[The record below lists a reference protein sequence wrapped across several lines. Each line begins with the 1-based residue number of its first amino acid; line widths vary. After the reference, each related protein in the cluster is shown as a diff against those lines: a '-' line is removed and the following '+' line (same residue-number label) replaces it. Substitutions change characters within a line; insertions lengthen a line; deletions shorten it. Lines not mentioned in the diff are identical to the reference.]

1 MRTLITIRKRGAGYI
16 MDISGPQGSLRQGA
30 QCGITPYEAATTA
43 AREMALHASPQA
55 NPDGG
60 DLMAPPE
67 VMELVPE
74 TWRNVAPRS

>member
-16 MDISGPQGSLRQGA
+16 IDISAASGLIRQGS
-30 QCGITPYEAATTA
+30 QCGLSPYDAATTA
-43 AREMALHASPQA
+43 AREMSTYASE

-67 VMELVPE
+67 VLELVPP
-74 TWRNVAPRS
+74 TWRSIAAK

>member
-16 MDISGPQGSLRQGA
+16 CDLTGQHGGGYQGR
-30 QCGITPYEAATTA
+30 QCGLTPYEAATTA
-43 AREMALHASPQA
+43 AREMATYAGS

-67 VMELVPE
+67 VMELVPV
-74 TWRNVAPRS
+74 TWRVVE

>member
-16 MDISGPQGSLRQGA
+16 IDVTGPFGGGYEGR
-30 QCGITPYEAATTA
+30 QCGLTPYEAATTA
-43 AREMALHASPQA
+43 AREMATYAGD

-67 VMELVPE
+67 VMELVPP
-74 TWRNVAPRS
+74 TWHSIAAK